1 MSTQTVLR
9 RRTVNDLARM
19 KREHEPIAMCTAYD
33 FHSARLVDDAGID
46 SILVGDSLGMTML
59 GYDSTV
65 PVTID
70 DMVFFT
76 SVVARAS
83 KQAFLVADMP
93 FMSYHISKEQAMAN
107 AGRLVQEAGAQ
118 AVKIEGATPLTL
130 EIIAALVGA
139 GIPVV
144 AHLGLTPQSIN
155 TLGSYKTQ
163 ARDETAAA
171 QLLADAHAVEASG
184 ACAVVLE
191 CIPAE
196 LAQRVTDELSIP
208 TIGIGAGAGCD
219 GQVQVYHDLL
229 GYGTFKPKHAKHYA
243 HAESLFT
250 EALGAYCADVKKR
263 AFPTE
268 DQTTHQ

>member
-1 MSTQTVLR
+1 MSTQAVLR
-9 RRTVNDLARM
+9 RKTVNDFARM
-19 KREHEPIAMCTAYD
+19 KREHEPIVMCTAYD
-33 FHSARLVDDAGID
+33 FHSARLVDEAGID

-70 DMVFFT
+70 DMVLFT
-76 SVVARAS
+76 SIVARAS
-83 KQAFLVADMP
+83 KHAFLVADMP
-93 FMSYHISKEQAMAN
+93 FMSYHISLEQAMLN

-130 EIIAALVGA
+130 KIIESLVGA

-155 TLGSYKTQ
+155 TLGGYKTQ
-163 ARDETAAA
+163 ARDEAEAEK
-171 QLLADAHAVEASG
+171 LLHDAGAVQSAG

-196 LAQRVTDELSIP
+196 LAARVTHALEIP
-208 TIGIGAGAGCD
+208 TIGIGAGVDCD
-219 GQVQVYHDLL
+219 GQVQVFHDLM
-229 GYGTFKPKHAKHYA
+229 GFGTFKPKHAKRFA
-243 HAESLFT
+243 HAEEIFS
-250 EALGAYCADVKKR
+250 EALQSYSQETKAH

-268 DQTTHQ
+268 EQTTH